1 MLLSNLPTASA
12 IEKSTPATRM
22 SDPEHKSST
31 RRRQTYLAAL
41 LLFAASRV
49 VMLIAMA
56 FANRMLPIE
65 PTASTWEATSRWFRF
80 LLRYDSGWY
89 LHIATHGYSYSGND
103 LEKQTVVFY
112 PLYPALIKALTFLG
126 LSHAASAVIVSNVAI
141 VVAIIVF
148 TKLVAEWYD
157 NETAVCAVAFL
168 SFFPGSLF
176 FSAAYT
182 ESLGLLFIVC
192 FFLFL
197 LRRRFVVAA
206 CFAGLCFATR
216 STGLVLLAPLA
227 WEIIRH
233 YWPDRRRRLL
243 VEGPLCML
251 IATAGL
257 WLYMIYLWAAFR
269 APFAFMTA
277 QGAWNEG
284 SHFGNPLLLQPVFK
298 AVVDLRYQLQHFI
311 ADPNALSFVLFVV
324 FVAAVVIFRKR
335 MAVSL
340 LLFSAG
346 GLLLPY
352 FTRTGAVGFASF
364 SRYVM
369 LVFPVFI
376 IAATFSKRRIWLGLA
391 ICGISGALLFW
402 YTALFAKWYWVG

>member
-1 MLLSNLPTASA
+1 
-12 IEKSTPATRM
+12 M
-22 SDPEHKSST
+22 SDTEPKSKPH
-31 RRRQTYLAAL
+31 RLHTYLAAL

-49 VMLIAMA
+49 VMLVAMA
-56 FANRMLPIE
+56 FANRLLPLE
-65 PTASTWEATSRWFRF
+65 PTASTWEATHRWFRF

-103 LEKQTVVFY
+103 LEKQTIVFY
-112 PLYPALIKALTFLG
+112 PLYPALIKGLTYFG
-126 LSHAASAVIVSNVAI
+126 LSHAASAVLVPNVAI
-141 VVAIIVF
+141 VAAIIVF
-148 TKLVAEWYD
+148 TKLVAESYD
-157 NETAVCAVAFL
+157 NETAVGAVAFL

-182 ESLGLLFIVC
+182 ESLAFLFIVC

-197 LRRRFVVAA
+197 LRKRFFVAA

-216 STGLVLLAPLA
+216 STALVLLAPLA
-227 WEIIRH
+227 WEIIRR
-233 YWPDRRRRLL
+233 YWPGQRRRLL
-243 VEGPLCML
+243 VEGTLCML

-277 QGAWNEG
+277 LGAWNEG
-284 SHFGNPLLLQPVFK
+284 SHFGNPLLLQPVYK
-298 AVVDLRYQLQHFI
+298 ALVDIRYQLQHFI

-324 FVAAVVIFRKR
+324 FVAVVIVFRKR
-335 MAVSL
+335 IPTSF

-346 GLLLPY
+346 ALLLPY
-352 FTRTGAVGFASF
+352 LTRTGGVGFASF
-364 SRYVM
+364 IRYVM

-376 IAATFSKRRIWLGLA
+376 IAATLSKRRMWLGLA
-391 ICGISGALLFW
+391 ICGVSGALLFW

>member
-1 MLLSNLPTASA
+1 MTD
-12 IEKSTPATRM
+12 T
-22 SDPEHKSST
+22 EHTSKT
-31 RRRQTYLAAL
+31 RRGHTYLAAL
-41 LLFAASRV
+41 LLFASSRA
-49 VMLIAMA
+49 VMLLAMA
-56 FANRMLPIE
+56 FANRLLPLE
-65 PTASTWEATSRWFRF
+65 PTASTWDATNRWFRF

-89 LHIATHGYSYSGND
+89 LHIATHGYSYTGND
-103 LEKQTVVFY
+103 LEKQNVVFY
-112 PLYPALIKALTFLG
+112 PLYPAMIKGLTFLG
-126 LSHAASAVIVSNVAI
+126 LSHAASAVIVSNVAM
-141 VVAIIVF
+141 VAAIIVF
-148 TKLVAEWYD
+148 TKLVAERYD
-157 NETAVCAVAFL
+157 KETAVGAVAFL

-182 ESLGLLFIVC
+182 ESLALLFIVC

-197 LRRRFVVAA
+197 LRKRFVVAA

-227 WEIIRH
+227 WDLIRH
-233 YWPDRRRRLL
+233 YWPDQRRRLM
-243 VEGPLCML
+243 VQGPLCML

-269 APFAFMTA
+269 APLAFMTG
-277 QGAWNEG
+277 QSAWNEG

-298 AVVDLRYQLQHFI
+298 ALVDLRYQLQNFI
-311 ADPNALSFVLFVV
+311 ADPNALSFVMFVV
-324 FVAAVVIFRKR
+324 FVALIVIFRKR
-335 MAVSL
+335 MTVSM
-340 LLFSAG
+340 LLFCAG
-346 GLLLPY
+346 ALLLPY

-364 SRYVM
+364 TRYVM

-376 IAATFSKRRIWLGLA
+376 IAATLSKRRIWLGLA

>member
-1 MLLSNLPTASA
+1 MNNVE
-12 IEKSTPATRM
+12 EKPKATLRPPYIPA
-22 SDPEHKSST
+22 
-31 RRRQTYLAAL
+31 LI
-41 LLFAASRV
+41 LFGASRA
-49 VMLIAMA
+49 VMLVAMA
-56 FANRMLPIE
+56 FANRLLPLE
-65 PTASTWEATSRWFRF
+65 PTASTWDATNRWFRF

-89 LHIATHGYSYSGND
+89 LHIATHGYSYTGND
-103 LEKQTVVFY
+103 LEKQNVVFY

-148 TKLVAEWYD
+148 TKLVAERYD
-157 NETAVCAVAFL
+157 NETAVGAVAFL

-182 ESLGLLFIVC
+182 ESLALLFIVC

-197 LRRRFVVAA
+197 LRKRFVIAA

-227 WEIIRH
+227 WEVFRH
-233 YWPDRRRRLL
+233 YWPDQRRRLL

-251 IATAGL
+251 IATSGL

-269 APFAFMTA
+269 APFAFMTV

-284 SHFGNPLLLQPVFK
+284 SHFGNPWLLQPVFK

-324 FVAAVVIFRKR
+324 FVAAVVVFRRR
-335 MAVSL
+335 MTVSL

-364 SRYVM
+364 TRYVM

-376 IAATFSKRRIWLGLA
+376 IAATLSKRRIWLGLA

-402 YTALFAKWYWVG
+402 FTALFAKWYWVG